1 MHQEGFCC
9 LGAFGYLNVSELSIV
24 KIRVAFDVNKKNQKL
39 YLCCLERSLSA
50 DRSVI
55 LKLFQTNQM
64 LVTRCTWNLLKEHK
78 WLFPEREVP
87 FG

>member
-55 LKLFQTNQM
+55 
-64 LVTRCTWNLLKEHK
+64 
-78 WLFPEREVP
+78 
-87 FG
+87 